1 MTLSQ
6 EKDILKEKM
15 DNFVHIVYHCTKS
28 FPKDELYGVTSQL
41 RRAALSIILNYIEG
55 FARLGT
61 AEHSRFLQI
70 AYASLKE
77 TKYLLF
83 FSHREVYLSP
93 KQYQELLL
101 SSEEIGAMLWSKI
114 KTINKKK

>member
-1 MTLSQ
+1 MRE

-15 DNFVHIVYHCTKS
+15 DEFAHAVYRSTKS
-28 FPKDELYGVTSQL
+28 FPKDELFGVTSQL

-61 AEHSRFLQI
+61 AEHHRFLQI
-70 AYASLKE
+70 SYASLKE

-83 FSHREVYLSP
+83 FSQREKYLSSAN
-93 KQYQELLL
+93 YQELLSL
-101 SSEEIGAMLWSKI
+101 SEEIGAMLWSKM
-114 KTINKKK
+114 KTLTK